1 MRIYNI
7 ELNEGKQLIISNGF
21 FSLPRRHFLAS
32 SRNLFHPTREGTPCV
47 TNPKS
52 DYGFYRVTEIQ
63 GYNVVIL
70 FQVVVLT

>member
-32 SRNLFHPTREGTPCV
+32 SRNLSTRRGKERLVWRTQ
-47 TNPKS
+47 
-52 DYGFYRVTEIQ
+52 RVTMAFIAWQ
-63 GYNVVIL
+63 K
-70 FQVVVLT
+70 FKATT